1 MACRSKLFQTN
12 NEYEKINTLMKTL
25 YIIGNGFDIHHKLDT
40 RYQSFANYLAEN
52 NSEVY
57 DLLLHYYGL
66 PDITNPELTDEEYA
80 LWSRFE
86 QALAD
91 LDYVEVLEN
100 HSDLIAR
107 PGAEDFR
114 DRDWHSYQIEMELII
129 EDLTTTLINDFNSFI
144 LEVEYENI
152 PNDTLIELENDS
164 HFLNFNY
171 TETLQKSY
179 GIPEERITYIHNKAN
194 ADNCNLILGHGTDP
208 ANFEEKEE
216 EPPQG
221 LSEEEFYEWREQK
234 ADEYDYSYE
243 SAKQEILSYY
253 TKAFKNTASIIENNI
268 AFFANL
274 MEVEKVIV
282 LGHSI
287 SEVDLKYFEV
297 LKAKLNENVFW
308 NVSYYSELEKQEHKQ
323 TLLQLGIND
332 NNIAQIKITD
342 LKRQL

>member
-1 MACRSKLFQTN
+1 
-12 NEYEKINTLMKTL
+12 MKTL

-52 NSEVY
+52 NSDVY
-57 DLLLHYYGL
+57 DLLLNYYGL

-91 LDYVEVLEN
+91 LDYLTVLDDN
-100 HSDLIAR
+100 SDLIAH
-107 PGAEDFR
+107 PDAEDFR
-114 DRDWHSYQIEMELII
+114 DRDWHSYQVEMELII
-129 EDLTTTLINDFNSFI
+129 KDLTTTLISDFNDFI
-144 LEVEYENI
+144 IEIEYENI
-152 PNDTLIELENDS
+152 PNDTLVELEENS

-171 TETLQKSY
+171 TETLQESY
-179 GIPEERITYIHNKAN
+179 GIPEERITYIHNR
-194 ADNCNLILGHGTDP
+194 ADAHNCTLILGHGTNP
-208 ANFEEKEE
+208 KNFEEKEE

-234 ADEYDYSYE
+234 ANEYDYSYE

-253 TKAFKNTASIIENNI
+253 TKAFKNTTSIIENNI
-268 AFFANL
+268 DFFTNL
-274 MEVEKVIV
+274 TEVEKVIV

-297 LKAKLNENVFW
+297 LKANLNENVIW
-308 NVSYYSELEKQEHKQ
+308 SVSYYSELEKQAHKE
-323 TLLQLGIND
+323 TLLQLGIN
-332 NNIAQIKITD
+332 NGNIVQIKITD
-342 LKRQL
+342 LIK

>member
-1 MACRSKLFQTN
+1 
-12 NEYEKINTLMKTL
+12 MKTL
-25 YIIGNGFDIHHKLDT
+25 YIIGNGFDIHHRLDT

-52 NSEVY
+52 DSEVY
-57 DLLLHYYGL
+57 DLLLNYYGL

-91 LDYVEVLEN
+91 LDYIAVLEDN
-100 HSDLIAR
+100 SDYMAN

-129 EDLTTTLINDFNSFI
+129 KDLTTTLISDFNNFI
-144 LEVEYENI
+144 LEVQYGSI
-152 PNDTLIELENDS
+152 PDDTLIVLEDDS

-171 TETLQKSY
+171 TETLQESY
-179 GIPEERITYIHNKAN
+179 NIPENRITYIHNRADAN
-194 ADNCNLILGHGTDP
+194 NCTLILGHGTDP

-221 LSEEEFYEWREQK
+221 LSEEEFYEWRERK

-253 TKAFKNTASIIENNI
+253 TKAFKNTLSIVESNI
-268 AFFANL
+268 GFFSNL
-274 MEVEKVIV
+274 AEVEKVIV

-297 LKAKLNENVFW
+297 LKDKLNESVIW
-308 NVSYYSELEKQEHKQ
+308 YVSYYSELEKQAHLE
-323 TLLQLGIND
+323 TLQKLGINN
-332 NNIAQIKITD
+332 NNIIQIKITD
-342 LKRQL
+342 LKKQP

>member
-1 MACRSKLFQTN
+1 
-12 NEYEKINTLMKTL
+12 MKTL
-25 YIIGNGFDIHHKLDT
+25 YIIGNGFDIHHQLDT

-57 DLLLHYYGL
+57 DLLLNYYGL
-66 PDITNPELTDEEYA
+66 PDITNPDLTDEEYA

-91 LDYVEVLEN
+91 LDYLSVLDDN
-100 HSDLIAR
+100 SDLIAR

-114 DRDWHSYQIEMELII
+114 DRDWHSYQIEMEEII
-129 EDLTTTLINDFNSFI
+129 KDLTTTLISDFNHFI
-144 LEVEYENI
+144 LTVKYESI
-152 PNDTLIELENDS
+152 PDDTLIVLEDDS
-164 HFLNFNY
+164 HFLTFNY

-179 GIPEERITYIHNKAN
+179 GIPDTRITYIHNRAG
-194 ADNCNLILGHGTDP
+194 ADNCTLILGHGTDP

-268 AFFANL
+268 AFFENL
-274 MEVEKVIV
+274 AEVEKVIV

-297 LKAKLNENVFW
+297 LKTKLNESVIW
-308 NVSYYSELEKQEHKQ
+308 NVSYYSEFEKQAHKQ

-332 NNIAQIKITD
+332 TNIIQLKITE
-342 LKRQL
+342 LKKLL

>member
-1 MACRSKLFQTN
+1 M
-12 NEYEKINTLMKTL
+12 KIL

-57 DLLLHYYGL
+57 DLLLNYYGL

-91 LDYVEVLEN
+91 LDYLSVLDDN
-100 HSDLIAR
+100 SDLIAH

-114 DRDWHSYQIEMELII
+114 DRDWHSYQIEMEEII
-129 EDLTTTLINDFNSFI
+129 KDLTTNLITNFNNFI

-152 PNDTLIELENDS
+152 SDDMLIELEDDC

-171 TETLQKSY
+171 TETLQESY
-179 GIPEERITYIHNKAN
+179 GISEEQITYIHNRADT
-194 ADNCNLILGHGTDP
+194 DNCTLILGHGTDP
-208 ANFEEKEE
+208 ANFEEKED
-216 EPPQG
+216 EPPHG

-234 ADEYDYSYE
+234 ADEYDYSYK

-253 TKAFKNTASIIENNI
+253 TKAFKNTASIIENKI
-268 AFFANL
+268 DFFTSITD
-274 MEVEKVIV
+274 VEKVIV

-297 LKAKLNENVFW
+297 IKAKLNENVIW
-308 NVSYYSELEKQEHKQ
+308 NVSYHSEPEKQAHKQ
-323 TLLQLGIND
+323 TLLQLGINH
-332 NNIAQIKITD
+332 NNIIQIKITD
-342 LKRQL
+342 LKRQP

>member
-1 MACRSKLFQTN
+1 M
-12 NEYEKINTLMKTL
+12 KIL

-57 DLLLHYYGL
+57 DLLLNYYGL

-91 LDYVEVLEN
+91 LDYLTVLDDN
-100 HSDLIAR
+100 SDLIAR

-129 EDLTTTLINDFNSFI
+129 KDLTTNLISDFNSFI

-152 PNDTLIELENDS
+152 PDDMLIELEDDS

-171 TETLQKSY
+171 TETLQESY
-179 GIPEERITYIHNKAN
+179 GVPEERITYIHNKAN
-194 ADNCNLILGHGTDP
+194 EDNCMLILGHGTDP
-208 ANFEEKEE
+208 SNFIEKEE

-253 TKAFKNTASIIENNI
+253 TTAFKNTASIIENNI
-268 AFFANL
+268 DFFTSI

-287 SEVDLKYFEV
+287 SEVDLKYFEI
-297 LKAKLNENVFW
+297 LKAKLNENVIW
-308 NVSYYSELEKQEHKQ
+308 SVSYYSELEKQMHKE

-332 NNIAQIKITD
+332 TNIIQIKITD
-342 LKRQL
+342 LKRQP

>member
-1 MACRSKLFQTN
+1 
-12 NEYEKINTLMKTL
+12 MKTL
-25 YIIGNGFDIHHKLDT
+25 YIIGNGFDIHHRLDT

-57 DLLLHYYGL
+57 DLLLNYYGL

-91 LDYVEVLEN
+91 LDYTAVLEDN
-100 HSDLIAR
+100 SDYIAN

-129 EDLTTTLINDFNSFI
+129 KDLTTTLISDFNNFI
-144 LEVEYENI
+144 LEVQYGSI
-152 PNDTLIELENDS
+152 PDDTLIVLEDDS

-171 TETLQKSY
+171 TETLQESY
-179 GIPEERITYIHNKAN
+179 NIPENRITYIHNRADAN
-194 ADNCNLILGHGTDP
+194 NCTLILGHGTDP
-208 ANFEEKEE
+208 ANFEEIEE

-253 TKAFKNTASIIENNI
+253 TKAFKNTLSIVESNIE
-268 AFFANL
+268 FFSNL
-274 MEVEKVIV
+274 TEVEKVIV

-297 LKAKLNENVFW
+297 LKDKLNENVIW
-308 NVSYYSELEKQEHKQ
+308 YVSYYSELEKQAHIE
-323 TLLQLGIND
+323 TLLKLGINN
-332 NNIAQIKITD
+332 NNIIQIKITD
-342 LKRQL
+342 LKKQP